1 MARSSAAG
9 GGLLRPDEGFGE
21 LKPPASLPVA
31 SADAVMLGRRYPPQ
45 AQLLMY
51 SPDDWEGFIEE
62 WAYYCLKKRYT
73 AVWRMT
79 GANDRGIDVAG
90 FTDAER
96 LQGVWDNYQGKR
108 YGQPLG
114 PAVAWPEIGKILW
127 HSFNKHY
134 RAPRRYYFVSVR
146 GVGTTLQQ
154 LLANT
159 AKLKEGLIAA
169 WDKTVR
175 TAITEKQEIALE
187 GDFLSYVQGFDF
199 SIFDHKTTLELIDE
213 HRAHCPLFPTRF
225 GGGLPERPEPPPP
238 PNEIAHSEQR
248 YVAQLLEAYG
258 DHRGT
263 VVPGPATL
271 AAWPPLQAH
280 FKRQREAFYRAEA
293 LRVFARDHVQ
303 EGTFEGLQED
313 ITYGVAD
320 VHDAAHVDGYQ
331 RVCAVTRAAR
341 DLQITANALIH
352 RVRPPDRDGICH
364 QLANEDRLTWTR
376 K

>member
-1 MARSSAAG
+1 M
-9 GGLLRPDEGFGE
+9 RPP
-21 LKPPASLPVA
+21 K
-31 SADAVMLGRRYPPQ
+31 
-45 AQLLMY
+45 
-51 SPDDWEGFIEE
+51 
-62 WAYYCLKKRYT
+62 
-73 AVWRMT
+73 
-79 GANDRGIDVAG
+79 
-90 FTDAER
+90 
-96 LQGVWDNYQGKR
+96 
-108 YGQPLG
+108 
-114 PAVAWPEIGKILW
+114 
-127 HSFNKHY
+127 
-134 RAPRRYYFVSVR
+134 
-146 GVGTTLQQ
+146 
-154 LLANT
+154 
-159 AKLKEGLIAA
+159 
-169 WDKTVR
+169 
-175 TAITEKQEIALE
+175 
-187 GDFLSYVQGFDF
+187 
-199 SIFDHKTTLELIDE
+199 
-213 HRAHCPLFPTRF
+213 
-225 GGGLPERPEPPPP
+225 
-238 PNEIAHSEQR
+238 QR

-263 VVPGPATL
+263 VVPGPAAL

-320 VHDAAHVDGYQ
+320 VHDAAHADGYQ